1 MDFFIKILIKT
12 DLHLS
17 KFKNLI
23 SNYTKEFRYN
33 LQLSFP
39 VMLGMLGHTFVA
51 FADNVMVGQLGTAEL
66 AAVSLGNSFI
76 FIAMSL
82 GIGFTTAITPLVA
95 EADSSNNIK
104 SGKNAFKH
112 GLFLSSILSVILFLI
127 ILLSK
132 PLLNIM
138 DQPEEVV
145 ELAIPYL
152 DIVALSLIPLIVFQA
167 LKQFSDGLSNTKYPM
182 YATILANVINIIL
195 NYLLIFGSF
204 GFPKL
209 GIVGAAIGTLI
220 SRIIMVYFLWLI
232 FKSRSKFKAYITK
245 LNFRKI
251 EKTISIKLFNL
262 GFPSSLQ
269 MFFEVGIF
277 TAAIWLSGVLG
288 KNPQAAN
295 QIALNLSSMTFMI
308 GIGLSVAAMVRV
320 GNQKGLND
328 FITLRRIAFSIFFLT
343 LLIEIIFATF
353 FLVFREW
360 LPTLYLDEY
369 DLTNF
374 KDNSE
379 VILLASKLLLVA
391 AFFQMFDG
399 LQVVILGALRGLQ
412 DVKIPALITF
422 ISYWI
427 VGFPICYYLGLYT
440 NLKSV
445 GIWIGLFTGLFVA
458 SILLYIRFDYLSKKL
473 IKSKV

>member
-1 MDFFIKILIKT
+1 
-12 DLHLS
+12 
-17 KFKNLI
+17 
-23 SNYTKEFRYN
+23 
-33 LQLSFP
+33 
-39 VMLGMLGHTFVA
+39 MLGMLGHTFVA

-95 EADSSNNIK
+95 EADSSNNIS
-104 SGKNAFKH
+104 SGKKAFKH
-112 GLFLSSILSVILFLI
+112 GLLLSSILSVILFLI

-138 DQPEEVV
+138 DQPKEVV

-220 SRIIMVYFLWLI
+220 SRIIMVYFLWMI
-232 FKSRSKFKAYITK
+232 FKIRSKFKAYITN

-262 GFPSSLQ
+262 GFPSALQ

-360 LPTLYLDEY
+360 LPTLYLDQY

-379 VILLASKLLLVA
+379 VILLASKLFLVA
-391 AFFQMFDG
+391 ALFPIFDG

-412 DVKIPALITF
+412 DLKIPALITF

-458 SILLYIRFDYLSKKL
+458 SILLYIRFNYLSKKL